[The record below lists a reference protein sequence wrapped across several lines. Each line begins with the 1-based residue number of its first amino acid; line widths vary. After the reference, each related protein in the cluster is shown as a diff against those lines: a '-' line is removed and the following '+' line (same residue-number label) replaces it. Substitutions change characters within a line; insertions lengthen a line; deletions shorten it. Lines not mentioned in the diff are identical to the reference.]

1 MNTPKKDLSSPSFP
15 DLMAT
20 LAGKVGVTGFVKECY
35 GGVCIEVRDPGAFPW
50 WDVLQELLNAEED
63 VWLRR
68 RDEKIEVMSKSGM
81 P

>member
-1 MNTPKKDLSSPSFP
+1 MNKRKKEVSSPPVP

-20 LAGKVGVTGFVKECY
+20 LAGKVGVTGFVQEYY
-35 GGVCIEVRDPGAFPW
+35 GGVCIEVRDPEAFPW
-50 WDVLQELLNAEED
+50 WAVLQELLNVKED